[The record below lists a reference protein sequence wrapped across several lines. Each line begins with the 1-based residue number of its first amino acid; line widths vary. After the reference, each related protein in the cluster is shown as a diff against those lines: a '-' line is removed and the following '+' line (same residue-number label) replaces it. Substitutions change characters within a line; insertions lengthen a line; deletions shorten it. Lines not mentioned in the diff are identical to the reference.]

1 MTWGM
6 VAVAGATLVGGIYAS
21 NQQSKAAKNA
31 SGAQTAASQSAIG
44 EQQRQFDTV
53 RQLLSPYVTAGNG
66 AVTAQQNLLGLNGND
81 AQQAAYSAIQNSP
94 AYTASL
100 AAGNRNI
107 LSNASA
113 TGGLRGGNT
122 QAALGQFAPQ
132 LLAQII
138 QQQYGN
144 LGGMSSLGENAAA
157 GTGNAALSTGNNVS
171 QLLVGQG
178 SAAAGNALAQGAA
191 NTGYANSLAGAIGQF
206 AGGGGFS
213 RFGAPGTATTLPV
226 TNGSDPNGF
235 NGTQNNPSAFVAG
248 GPF

>member
-21 NQQSKAAKNA
+21 NQSSKAAKNA
-31 SGAQTAASQSAIG
+31 SGAQMAANQSAIG

-53 RQLLSPYVTAGNG
+53 RGLLAPYVTAGNG

-81 AQQAAYSAIQNSP
+81 AQQAAYSSIQGSP
-94 AYTASL
+94 AYTAAL

-113 TGGLRGGNT
+113 TGGVRGGNT
-122 QAALGQFAPQ
+122 QAALGQYAPQ

-178 SAAAGNALAQGAA
+178 SAAAGNALAQGQA
-191 NTGYANSLAGAIGQF
+191 NVGYANSLSGAIGQF
-206 AGGGGFS
+206 AGSGLLS
-213 RFGAPGTATTLPV
+213 RFGGSTTPSV
-226 TNGSDPNGF
+226 TNGSDLNGF